1 MKTSISSSNFILR
14 YNSKTVIS
22 PVAMRYLAQ
31 PTHALRPKI
40 AHMYATRD
48 RNTLWWRVSMT
59 ELLRFKRVVRS
70 WITRRTRATIS
81 EALKER
87 GFDREGR
94 RIVRT
99 GQPSEAGADA
109 NTRGLTGTLEVVIR
123 PQCITEDSSTV
134 QKEVSTLLDDLI
146 ERIRQQAKQSD
157 QQQSPG
163 RGVETRIRR
172 NPGRQ

>member
-1 MKTSISSSNFILR
+1 
-14 YNSKTVIS
+14 
-22 PVAMRYLAQ
+22 
-31 PTHALRPKI
+31 
-40 AHMYATRD
+40 
-48 RNTLWWRVSMT
+48 MT